1 MVTGILL
8 SCSANSNLEL
18 CAMATAKLHA
28 LVQTRN
34 MKDPEEGAYLLYLM
48 NQIVQKAIKGNYVY
62 LLGPVSSF
70 SDGFKC
76 QVYLLMA

>member
-1 MVTGILL
+1 MVLGILL

-28 LVQTRN
+28 LIQTRN

-48 NQIVQKAIKGNYVY
+48 NRIVQKTIKGNYLG
-62 LLGPVSSF
+62 LLGSVSSSSVAILAF
-70 SDGFKC
+70 RR
-76 QVYLLMA
+76 QI